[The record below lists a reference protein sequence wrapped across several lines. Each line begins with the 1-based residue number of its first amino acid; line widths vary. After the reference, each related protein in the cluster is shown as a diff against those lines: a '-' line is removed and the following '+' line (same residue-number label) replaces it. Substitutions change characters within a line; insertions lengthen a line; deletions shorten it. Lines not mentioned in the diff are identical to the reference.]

1 MDFNLF
7 GDDGN
12 LGKLD
17 NNEDGKKWIPV
28 EFTGHT
34 GEMNEEDLKKKGIMM
49 ILKCLVLQVDRIIF
63 WDGEGGERNRFRTE
77 SHGFHFRYFY
87 FETPQR
93 HVSGIVKNL
102 VVYLVMFWSSEACS
116 CLEMGILQSSRALGI
131 NEIF

>member
-34 GEMNEEDLKKKGIMM
+34 GEMNEED
-49 ILKCLVLQVDRIIF
+49 
-63 WDGEGGERNRFRTE
+63 
-77 SHGFHFRYFY
+77 
-87 FETPQR
+87 
-93 HVSGIVKNL
+93 
-102 VVYLVMFWSSEACS
+102 
-116 CLEMGILQSSRALGI
+116 
-131 NEIF
+131 